1 MLRARI
7 IPRASEVWSYCQ
19 MGKKCSYAASN
30 QLEDHFTS
38 FIPTQR
44 CISPITKTNWDG
56 VSVIP
61 DTQLDADKALMMR
74 RIDLW
79 QQSLQTVTDT
89 RERSEIVESILA
101 LKSAMKKL

>member
-1 MLRARI
+1 
-7 IPRASEVWSYCQ
+7 
-19 MGKKCSYAASN
+19 MGKKCFYAAVN

-56 VSVIP
+56 VGVIH
-61 DTQLDADKALMMR
+61 DTQVDADKAILVL

-79 QQSLQTVTDT
+79 QQRLQTVMDT
-89 RERSEIVESILA
+89 RERFEIVESILA